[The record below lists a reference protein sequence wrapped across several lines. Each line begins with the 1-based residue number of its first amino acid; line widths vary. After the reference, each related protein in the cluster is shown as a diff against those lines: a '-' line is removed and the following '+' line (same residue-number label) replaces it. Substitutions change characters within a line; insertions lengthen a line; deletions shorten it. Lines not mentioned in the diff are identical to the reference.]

1 MGSDGTLPI
10 AAVTLAVALAAAA
23 AWLAVRPW
31 PEIRTTAPGQ
41 DAETSRTVIDRLHRR
56 GVAAIGRIGI
66 GPASRRRRASER
78 LRVIQALG
86 ALAAELE
93 AGQPPGAALV
103 RAGGRPTVW
112 PVTQTAVRMAG
123 DVVEALGVDAQEH
136 AVLRQLAACWQVGAE
151 TGAGLAASVGRL
163 AATARAAEDVRVDL
177 EGQLAGPRATARMLA
192 LLPLVGIGFGMML
205 GSDPL
210 AWLLGTTPGRLCLL
224 AGAVLTMVGT
234 FWTGRIA
241 ARVERLL

>member
-1 MGSDGTLPI
+1 MPSHVILQ
-10 AAVTLAVALAAAA
+10 AAAVALAAAA

-31 PEIRTTAPGQ
+31 SEIRTIAPGERVTTPT
-41 DAETSRTVIDRLHRR
+41 AVVDRARRR
-56 GVAAIGRIGI
+56 GVDVIGRVGI
-66 GPASRRRRASER
+66 GPASRRRRGRER

-93 AGQPPGAALV
+93 AGQPPDVALG
-103 RAGGRPTVW
+103 RAGGQPTVW
-112 PVTQTAVRMAG
+112 PVTLTAVQMAG
-123 DVVEALGVDAQEH
+123 DVGQALRLDARDH
-136 AVLRQLAACWQVGAE
+136 AVLRQLAACWHVGAD
-151 TGAGLAASVGRL
+151 TGAGLAVSVGRL

-192 LLPLVGIGFGMML
+192 FLPLVGIGFGMML

-210 AWLLGTTPGRLCLL
+210 AWLLGSTPGRLCLL
-224 AGAVLTMVGT
+224 AGVLLTVLGAL
-234 FWTGRIA
+234 WTGRIA

>member
-1 MGSDGTLPI
+1 MGSRVVLE
-10 AAVTLAVALAAAA
+10 ALAVALSAAA

-31 PEIRTTAPGQ
+31 PDARARAP
-41 DAETSRTVIDRLHRR
+41 ARTVTSARAVVVDRLRRR
-56 GVAAIGRIGI
+56 GAAVAGQVGI
-66 GPASRRRRASER
+66 GPASRRRRARDR

-93 AGQPPGAALV
+93 AGQPPGAALG
-103 RAGGRPTVW
+103 RSGGQPSVW
-112 PVTQTAVRMAG
+112 PVTLAAVQMAG
-123 DVVEALGVDAQEH
+123 DVTAALAVDARENG
-136 AVLRQLAACWQVGAE
+136 VLRQLAACWQVGAD
-151 TGAGLAASVGRL
+151 TGAGLAVSVGRI

-210 AWLLGTTPGRLCLL
+210 AWLLGTTVGRLCLIVGL
-224 AGAVLTMVGT
+224 LLTVTGA

>member
-1 MGSDGTLPI
+1 M
-10 AAVTLAVALAAAA
+10 
-23 AWLAVRPW
+23 
-31 PEIRTTAPGQ
+31 
-41 DAETSRTVIDRLHRR
+41 
-56 GVAAIGRIGI
+56 
-66 GPASRRRRASER
+66 
-78 LRVIQALG
+78 IQALG

-93 AGQPPGAALV
+93 AGQPPGAALG
-103 RAGGRPTVW
+103 RSGGQPSVW
-112 PVTQTAVRMAG
+112 PVTLAAVQMAG
-123 DVVEALGVDAQEH
+123 DVTAALAVDARENG
-136 AVLRQLAACWQVGAE
+136 VLRQLAACWQVGAD
-151 TGAGLAASVGRL
+151 TGAGLAVSVGRI

-210 AWLLGTTPGRLCLL
+210 AWLLGTTVGRLCLIVGL
-224 AGAVLTMVGT
+224 LLTVTGA

>member
-1 MGSDGTLPI
+1 MRSPVLFEAG
-10 AAVTLAVALAAAA
+10 AVALAACA

-31 PEIRTTAPGQ
+31 SEVRATATAGPSAAQ
-41 DAETSRTVIDRLHRR
+41 RSVVVDRLTRR
-56 GVAAIGRIGI
+56 GVDLVGRVGI

-78 LRVIQALG
+78 VRVIQALG

-93 AGQPPGAALV
+93 AGQPPGMALD
-103 RAGGRPTVW
+103 RAGGLPSVW
-112 PVTQTAVRMAG
+112 PATRAAARLGG
-123 DVVEALGVDAQEH
+123 DVVGALAVDAREH
-136 AVLRQLAACWQVGAE
+136 GVLRQLAACWQVGAD
-151 TGAGLAASVGRL
+151 TGAGLSLSVGRL
-163 AATARAAEDVRVDL
+163 AEAARAAEDVRVDL

-224 AGAVLTMVGT
+224 AGVLLTAAGA

>member
-1 MGSDGTLPI
+1 MDSRGVFEV
-10 AAVTLAVALAAAA
+10 AAVTLAAAA

-31 PEIRTTAPGQ
+31 PDARAAGAAGQ
-41 DAETSRTVIDRLHRR
+41 ERATGAVAVDRLRR
-56 GVAAIGRIGI
+56 RAVDVVGHVGV
-66 GPASRRRRASER
+66 GPASRRRRARER
-78 LRVIQALG
+78 LRAIQALG

-103 RAGGRPTVW
+103 RAAGQPPVW
-112 PVTQTAVRMAG
+112 PVTVTAVQMAG
-123 DVVEALGVDAQEH
+123 DVVAALGVDARAH
-136 AVLRQLAACWQVGAE
+136 PVLRQLAACWQVGVD
-151 TGAGLAASVGRL
+151 TGAGLAVSVGRI
-163 AATARAAEDVRVDL
+163 ATTARSSEDVRVDL

-210 AWLLGTTPGRLCLL
+210 SWLLGTTPGRLCLL
-224 AGAVLTMVGT
+224 AGLLLTAAGT

>member
-1 MGSDGTLPI
+1 VILQAS
-10 AAVTLAVALAAAA
+10 AVALAAAS

-31 PEIRTTAPGQ
+31 PEVRTAAPGR
-41 DAETSRTVIDRLHRR
+41 DATSPSTVIADRLRR
-56 GVAAIGRIGI
+56 RAVDVIGRAGI
-66 GPASRRRRASER
+66 GPASRRRRARAR

-93 AGQPPGAALV
+93 AGQPPATALV
-103 RAGGRPTVW
+103 RAGGQPTVW
-112 PVTQTAVRMAG
+112 PVTCTAVQMAG
-123 DVVEALGVDAQEH
+123 DVVAALDVDAREH
-136 AVLRQLAACWQVGAE
+136 AVLRQLAACWRVGAD
-151 TGAGLAASVGRL
+151 TGAGLAVSIGRL
-163 AATARAAEDVRVDL
+163 ATTARAAEDVRVDL

-192 LLPLVGIGFGMML
+192 LLPLVGIAFGMML

-210 AWLLGTTPGRLCLL
+210 AWLLGTMPGRLCLL
-224 AGAVLTMVGT
+224 AGVGLTVAGT

>member
-1 MGSDGTLPI
+1 VGSRALLE
-10 AAVTLAVALAAAA
+10 AAAVALGAAA

-31 PEIRTTAPGQ
+31 P
-41 DAETSRTVIDRLHRR
+41 DARAASPAGAARADGAVAIDQLRR
-56 GVAAIGRIGI
+56 RAVDVVGHVGV
-66 GPASRRRRASER
+66 GPASRRRRARER

-103 RAGGRPTVW
+103 RAAGQPPAW
-112 PVTQTAVRMAG
+112 PATLTAVRMSG
-123 DVVEALGVDAQEH
+123 DVVAALGADARDNP
-136 AVLRQLAACWQVGAE
+136 VLGQLAACWQVGADA
-151 TGAGLAASVGRL
+151 GAGLAASVGRI
-163 AATARAAEDVRVDL
+163 ATTARSAEDVRVDL

-192 LLPLVGIGFGMML
+192 LLPFVGIGFGMML

-224 AGAVLTMVGT
+224 AGLVLTAAGT
-234 FWTGRIA
+234 LWTGRIA